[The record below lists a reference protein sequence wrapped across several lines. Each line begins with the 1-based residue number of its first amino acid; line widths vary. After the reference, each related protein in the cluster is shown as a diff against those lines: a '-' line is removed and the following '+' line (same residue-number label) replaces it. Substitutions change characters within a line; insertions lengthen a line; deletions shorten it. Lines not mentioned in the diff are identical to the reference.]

1 MSQQEKAAYYKALKD
16 SGVEFS
22 KHYREY
28 STDELKA
35 AYTKLAEGQQQ
46 QSHDEDFQQLEYPPA
61 QQAQGQGAFAPPLS
75 DLPPVQSSPVPPPP
89 APSTPID
96 SPEEEAPSDF
106 FGLQHTRPKPPIR
119 PADPEE
125 MAGQRQNTQ
134 DLDEPIRTDEQGRVW
149 YQEEVRKPA
158 FPKPRG
164 RRVLTYMDSGVEQQ
178 TVKSG
183 DYVETFEVAGRGP
196 ARATEV
202 KVTLPSYQV
211 GIFRDPRFPFRIHVY
226 NDVMGFDLFEVQDF
240 YGGAELVPA
249 ECKRMYVE
257 NVLCYDIRT
266 TVRAIEAEYRR
277 LQLAG
282 KVD

>member
-1 MSQQEKAAYYKALKD
+1 MSQSEKAAYYKALKD

-35 AYTKLAEGQQQ
+35 AYTKLTEGQQQ
-46 QSHDEDFQQLEYPPA
+46 QAHDPDFQQLEFPP
-61 QQAQGQGAFAPPLS
+61 QQRPTN
-75 DLPPVQSSPVPPPP
+75 PPPP

-106 FGLQHTRPKPPIR
+106 FGLQRPEQPKPPIR

-125 MAGQRQNTQ
+125 MAGQRQNSQ
-134 DLDEPIRTDEQGRVW
+134 DLTEPIRTDEQGRVW
-149 YQEEVRKPA
+149 FQEEVRKPA

-164 RRVLTYMDSGVEQQ
+164 RRVLTYMDTGVEQQ

-183 DYVETFEVAGRGP
+183 EFVETFEVAGRGVP
-196 ARATEV
+196 RATEV
-202 KVTLPSYQV
+202 KITLPSYQV
-211 GIFRDPRFPFRIHVY
+211 GIFKDPRFPFRVHIY
-226 NDVMGFDLFEVQDF
+226 NDVMGFDLFEVQDY

-282 KVD
+282 QIKE